1 MTLVTTNEWSDVPL
15 SPWIDSAIDRRAA
28 EQLLHVAQASEL
40 GGRDGARI
48 LVDNHRKLR
57 TQGMVGVIASPA
69 ITLEILPKIDPSE
82 GDAVART
89 RLVEM
94 LSVAFD
100 LSIDAER
107 IARMNVQHETLL
119 EVLIR
124 RFCDLVFSA
133 LQRGLPR
140 RYVQQADD
148 LRALR
153 GRLDV
158 TRQFTLLAANPSK
171 LACRFDALSADIP
184 LNRIVR
190 AAISRLRTLAR
201 APDNERRLS
210 ELLFAYGQVNLTP
223 GKSLRWDDLALDRTN
238 RGWHMVISLAQLL
251 LGGRF
256 QTADAGQHHGFALV
270 FDMGKL
276 FERYVGKLIVRSL
289 HGLDVNVC
297 LQGPRDYLLDVLD
310 EDQRGE
316 KTRSFMTQPDIVV
329 RKHGVPVL
337 IADTKWKRLSAGTED
352 AQHDIKESDVHQM
365 LAYAHVYDVSRLLL
379 LYPHHPNLNSTDEL
393 LVSRHVRGTVDRRL
407 YAATLSLCG
416 GARVTQRLTH
426 LALTFGLSA
435 DGAETAQNIAS
446 AAS

>member
-1 MTLVTTNEWSDVPL
+1 
-15 SPWIDSAIDRRAA
+15 
-28 EQLLHVAQASEL
+28 
-40 GGRDGARI
+40 
-48 LVDNHRKLR
+48 
-57 TQGMVGVIASPA
+57 
-69 ITLEILPKIDPSE
+69 
-82 GDAVART
+82 
-89 RLVEM
+89 
-94 LSVAFD
+94 
-100 LSIDAER
+100 
-107 IARMNVQHETLL
+107 
-119 EVLIR
+119 
-124 RFCDLVFSA
+124 
-133 LQRGLPR
+133 
-140 RYVQQADD
+140 
-148 LRALR
+148 
-153 GRLDV
+153 
-158 TRQFTLLAANPSK
+158 
-171 LACRFDALSADIP
+171 
-184 LNRIVR
+184 
-190 AAISRLRTLAR
+190 
-201 APDNERRLS
+201 
-210 ELLFAYGQVNLTP
+210 
-223 GKSLRWDDLALDRTN
+223 
-238 RGWHMVISLAQLL
+238 MVISLAQLL

>member
-1 MTLVTTNEWSDVPL
+1 MTLLTTNEWSDVPL
-15 SPWIDSAIDRRAA
+15 SPWVESPLDRNKA
-28 EQLLHVAQASEL
+28 EQLLSVAKASEL

-48 LVDNHRKLR
+48 LVDNHRKIR

-69 ITLEILPKIDPSE
+69 VTLEILPKIDESE

-107 IARMNVQHETLL
+107 FAGMNVQHETLL
-119 EVLIR
+119 EILIR
-124 RFCDLVFSA
+124 RFCDLTFAA

-184 LNRIVR
+184 LNRIVK

-201 APDNERRLS
+201 APDNDRRLS
-210 ELLFAYGQVNLTP
+210 ELLFAYGQVNSMSNSRLP
-223 GKSLRWDDLALDRTN
+223 WDDLVLDRTN
-238 RGWHMVISLAQLL
+238 RAWHMVVKLAELL
-251 LGGRF
+251 LGDRF
-256 QTADAGQHHGFALV
+256 QAADAGQHHGFALV

-276 FERYVGKLIVRSL
+276 FERYVGKLILRALRGQDVR
-289 HGLDVNVC
+289 VC
-297 LQGPRDYLLDVLD
+297 LQRPRDHLLDVLD
-310 EDQRGE
+310 ERE
-316 KTRSFMTQPDIVV
+316 RSAKTRSFMTQPDIVV
-329 RKHGVPVL
+329 LRDGFPVL
-337 IADTKWKRLSAGTED
+337 IADTKWKRLSAATED
-352 AQHDIKESDVHQM
+352 AQHDIKEADVHQM

-379 LYPHHPNLNSTDEL
+379 LYPHHPGLQSENEL
-393 LVSRHVRGTVDRRL
+393 LVSRYVRGTADRRL
-407 YAATLSLCG
+407 YAATVSLDG
-416 GARVTQRLTH
+416 RADVTQRLVQLLLTCCISRDAAEQSQDI
-426 LALTFGLSA
+426 ALVA
-435 DGAETAQNIAS
+435 P
-446 AAS
+446 